1 MKERRIK
8 MNDAN
13 RNLRTTWKVNYE
25 FKQRKIDFGLSFTE
39 NSYFLMDIDI
49 ITESNVVSTPLK

>member
-1 MKERRIK
+1 

-25 FKQRKIDFGLSFTE
+25 FKQRKIDFRLSFTE
-39 NSYFLMDIDI
+39 NSYFVMDTDI
-49 ITESNVVSTPLK
+49 ITESNVVSIPLK